1 MADISKIA
9 LPDGNT
15 YDIKN
20 DAVKQTRDIESNGSF
35 DVLFSNSILDS
46 SKTDSARI
54 DYRFT
59 YNPAAG
65 RMSVNKISSLSEVR
79 TPNVK
84 GLHFYSGST
93 YSDLLFE
100 KGTDGLTFGSYFLDA
115 LKEQAGITTTA
126 NSFTGTGL
134 ASDILA
140 KRYGDVVTLY
150 IPAFTSLSAGGYHT
164 IATLSDAYKY
174 NGSIYFDEKDQSG
187 RNIRFYLSGTTLKTY
202 NYGTAITSSNN
213 TYFNLTYIIQ

>member
-20 DAVKQTRDIESNGSF
+20 DAVKQTRDIESDGAF
-35 DVLFSNSILDS
+35 DVLFSNTTLDS

-93 YSDLLFE
+93 LSDLLFE
-100 KGTDGLTFGSYFLDA
+100 NSTDGLTFGSYFLDA
-115 LKEQAGITTTA
+115 LKPAAGITALETALNNKYGYSTSGATVDLNSLTDNGFYSYYNPTNRPYTYNAWAQLLVIRVNNLSTYVIQICITNTQTPYIYIRVLNNGTWYSWRKFTTTA
-126 NSFTGTGL
+126 
-134 ASDILA
+134 
-140 KRYGDVVTLY
+140 V
-150 IPAFTSLSAGGYHT
+150 
-164 IATLSDAYKY
+164 
-174 NGSIYFDEKDQSG
+174 
-187 RNIRFYLSGTTLKTY
+187 
-202 NYGTAITSSNN
+202 
-213 TYFNLTYIIQ
+213 